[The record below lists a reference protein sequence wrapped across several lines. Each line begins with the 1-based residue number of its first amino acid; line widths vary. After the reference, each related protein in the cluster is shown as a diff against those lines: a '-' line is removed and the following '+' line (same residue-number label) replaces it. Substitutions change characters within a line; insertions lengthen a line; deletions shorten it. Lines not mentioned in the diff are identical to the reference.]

1 MDYQELISS
10 YNSKS
15 LDINSLKEKLEIAK
29 PLKGR
34 PKYRA
39 IDIISQRSVLLKDIN
54 NALIISETLD
64 KTEVF
69 YNTTKNIL
77 YGYFEILIN
86 SMKKAKAWKF
96 MKMLP
101 QEYTIEK
108 FENLNRK
115 EQYKLI
121 FNLNREYIKFLE
133 YQNIADIR
141 DCLRNANTLNDEII
155 RKLKFLI
162 VMFNGL
168 KNKEAK
174 IEFFCFDKSFLMTLI
189 EFRKRKNIKL
199 DDYIKTKKKNVQEEY
214 KKLLNFFNFEDF
226 RDISENLKLTS
237 KTLRT
242 SVSNVIEAFSELSE
256 SEAESYY
263 IKEEFKQLKQLEDKY
278 KRMYEI
284 KPEKEKDDSKKTKY
298 TVIKRNV
305 KSRNQINSE
314 DGEKEQKVDYKEQ
327 IDKNIKKEKIKTVNK
342 NSNKE
347 IKNKKEQDN
356 IKEKTNNEKEIVRP
370 LIFSWFDKND
380 VTIAR
385 TIGSKKLEEFF
396 NKIKEIQND
405 SNVRV
410 SLYMVTNAGKEI
422 ALKRLKDLK
431 KKANQ
436 SGLPN
441 LVNGVLGGYG
451 SFRITEDEK
460 ITDIEKM
467 VTSIR
472 KKIITTIEKDENVN
486 LSKYLIDDEE
496 KLYIRYQIENKKDNI
511 VNKNQLNSI
520 VKKLLKNERLKEL
533 PLKILPFN
541 EKKYSGIDILLES
554 QIKEIS
560 QLSNYYKENYIVVSE
575 RVLKVRI
582 DNIEQ
587 FIK

>member
-39 IDIISQRSVLLKDIN
+39 IDIISQRSVLLNDIN

-441 LVNGVLGGYG
+441 LVNGGLGGYG